1 MTIPTGKEV
10 FDDYLSTFD
19 FEDGDKP
26 DLSAT
31 DGELYEH
38 FDNYLQGTLAAKYP
52 APILEK
58 ITVAAGDAYD
68 IAQVK
73 ALL

>member
-1 MTIPTGKEV
+1 MTVTTGKKV
-10 FDDYLSTFD
+10 FEDYLSTLD

-26 DLSAT
+26 DTSAT
-31 DGELYEH
+31 NDELHKH
-38 FDNYLQGTLAAKYP
+38 FDNYLQDTFAAQYP

-68 IAQVK
+68 IARVK